1 MGERDGRKRMGEKE
15 VNKER
20 KRIGERE
27 RKRERE
33 RDSED
38 GREREKERQEGSRTK
53 SRSSIPPTS
62 KFFNLLSPIFN
73 TLFLLT
79 VFFHHHGINIACCV
93 FVFKG

>member
-1 MGERDGRKRMGEKE
+1 MGEKE

-27 RKRERE
+27 REREREIVKKEERERE
-33 RDSED
+33 RETRRITD
-38 GREREKERQEGSRTK
+38 KVKIQH
-53 SRSSIPPTS
+53 PPYFN
-62 KFFNLLSPIFN
+62 FFEIYSLPIFN
-73 TLFLLT
+73 ILFLLT